1 MDVMMGMILEGY
13 IEKAAAEHH
22 RLMPIFKMMFVMS
35 NPIPVKYSV
44 NQAGFNAGSPRL
56 PLVVPD
62 EKTAAE
68 INELVSHY
76 KIDLPVGA
84 AAR

>member
-1 MDVMMGMILEGY
+1 MV
-13 IEKAAAEHH
+13 
-22 RLMPIFKMMFVMS
+22 S

-62 EKTAAE
+62 EKTAAQIE
-68 INELVSHY
+68 QLLSRY
-76 KIDLPVGA
+76 QIDLPVGA
-84 AAR
+84 AVR